1 MLQLKNNYFQIEKWF
16 SLWDDRLQLESQTKD
31 PSRLGNFKVLREEEK
46 RRKRVNQGLPKV
58 IDEIKNLTQEYY
70 DQNGKDF
77 LISGK
82 QRFSRKN
89 IDDNY

>member
-1 MLQLKNNYFQIEKWF
+1 M
-16 SLWDDRLQLESQTKD
+16 
-31 PSRLGNFKVLREEEK
+31 
-46 RRKRVNQGLPKV
+46 NQGLPKV

-89 IDDNY
+89 IDDNYWLTGKQTLPFHVKKKNIIQYRNGFRWT

>member
-1 MLQLKNNYFQIEKWF
+1 M
-16 SLWDDRLQLESQTKD
+16 
-31 PSRLGNFKVLREEEK
+31 REEEK

-77 LISGK
+77 LILGK

-89 IDDNY
+89 IDDNYLTGKQTFQNSRC